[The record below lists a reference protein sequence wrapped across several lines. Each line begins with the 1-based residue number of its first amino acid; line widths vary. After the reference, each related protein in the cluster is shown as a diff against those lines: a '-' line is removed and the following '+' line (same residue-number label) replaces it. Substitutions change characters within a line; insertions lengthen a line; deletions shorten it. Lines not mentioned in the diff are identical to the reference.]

1 MQYNLF
7 LVFIFGSGILGGLIT
22 QDLWGGFLFAMVALG
37 ISGAILSFRSYYLIK
52 SKGKT
57 IDAYVT
63 GTARFGYARFRPTVR
78 FEVDGVEY
86 ESVIQLGI
94 LTHKKFYDHGTKLQ
108 IDLVLLEP
116 IQKKNGILIS
126 KHLLALRAGNHIS
139 WEIPILGFIY
149 LAAAVEFIRVMT
161 ILLFI

>member
-116 IQKKNGILIS
+116 IQKKTGYLSANTFWRCALGITSAGKFRFWDLS
-126 KHLLALRAGNHIS
+126 TWLLPLNSSGS
-139 WEIPILGFIY
+139 
-149 LAAAVEFIRVMT
+149 
-161 ILLFI
+161 